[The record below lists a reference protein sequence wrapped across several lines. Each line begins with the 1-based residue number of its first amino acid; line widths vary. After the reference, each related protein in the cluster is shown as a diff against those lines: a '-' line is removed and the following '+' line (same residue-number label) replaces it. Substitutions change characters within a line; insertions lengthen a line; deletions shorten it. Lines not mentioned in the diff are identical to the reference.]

1 MILSKLYKI
10 AAMMM
15 VGGLAATG
23 TVGFAWQGTPRE
35 GPGGGI
41 AVSGL
46 IAAAA
51 LAPPENAQTSLPSEA
66 EQIAKSLLKAGSDL
80 FDAKNASALAA
91 TYTDEGQVH
100 LFSKPED
107 QPYKEDVK
115 RGRADIEQFYRDLFR
130 DSGAIDS
137 ENTVEMARL
146 IAPDLLVIHGRF
158 RPNTGQS
165 EIPFV
170 QMRVKQGPEWL
181 IRELWLFL
189 TPGGG

>member
-1 MILSKLYKI
+1 MILSKLSKI
-10 AAMMM
+10 ATVLM
-15 VGGLAATG
+15 VADLAATG
-23 TVGFAWQGTPRE
+23 TVGFAWPERQGEPRAE
-35 GPGGGI
+35 DTVPRL
-41 AVSGL
+41 V
-46 IAAAA
+46 AA
-51 LAPPENAQTSLPSEA
+51 LALPPAENEQGSPRPEA
-66 EQIAKSLLKAGSDL
+66 EKIANRLLTAGSEL

-100 LFSKPED
+100 VFSKPED

-115 RGRADIEQFYRDLFR
+115 RGRAEIEQFYRDLFR

-137 ENTVEMARL
+137 ENTVEFARL

-181 IRELWLFL
+181 IKELWLFL
-189 TPGGG
+189 SPG